1 MKYIKL
7 FLLSL
12 VLISVQTA
20 SSPSFAQELGEAHIY
35 SDLNKDNR
43 ALNTKGQCVWSSI
56 QNNARQ
62 VGETRL
68 YNLTRDRR
76 CQGGASPSDV
86 LRVLPTFGVKWE
98 QAYGSREKCYELI
111 RKAMSLGCPVSV
123 SYGRA
128 HVLSLVHWDF
138 FANKAII
145 VNNHGDRFQNKLL
158 SIEEFDKNFKGW
170 VIVIFPPDEA
180 EEKLN
185 NFILKQ
191 RKIDLDY
198 YAPEGKR
205 NDADTF

>member
-7 FLLSL
+7 LLLSL
-12 VLISVQTA
+12 ALFV
-20 SSPSFAQELGEAHIY
+20 PSYGFCQELGEAHIY
-35 SDLNKDNR
+35 ADLNKDHR

-62 VGETRL
+62 IGETRL

-86 LRVLPTFGVKWE
+86 QRVLPTFGVKWE

-123 SYGRA
+123 SYGQA

-138 FANKAII
+138 YANKAVI
-145 VNNHGDRFQNKLL
+145 VNNHGDRFQNKLM
-158 SIEEFDKNFKGW
+158 SIEQFDKNFKGW
-170 VIVIFPPDEA
+170 VVVVYPPDNA
-180 EEKLN
+180 QDKMKDFL
-185 NFILKQ
+185 LRQ

-198 YAPEGKR
+198 YAPKGKR